1 MGSFLPK
8 VFVVHSFSNSF
19 WERVLFPLHWRC
31 VLLKFWQSTYIPQ
44 DTFHDGP
51 HLLISGTQQDKMS
64 PLKGMNSIVNSH
76 GTHLRPD
83 LDTRLNWLSS
93 SLALVGLGWTSI
105 SCSRKLAY
113 CSAHPCSL
121 TICMYLDSNTLLCHM
136 GTGRRSA
143 SPLQAFWGRQK
154 KLLGSGP
161 YSWLLFAS
169 SGTCIWAQV
178 IPNCEWQWHWRLPK
192 MLRKWRQSWLGNC
205 PEWYPSFTAEVRG
218 RWSGSYP
225 LIPSTSILV
234 IAVLVH
240 PTIFIKHSPSSHVK
254 TSWDSPGCL

>member
-1 MGSFLPK
+1 M
-8 VFVVHSFSNSF
+8 
-19 WERVLFPLHWRC
+19 
-31 VLLKFWQSTYIPQ
+31 
-44 DTFHDGP
+44 
-51 HLLISGTQQDKMS
+51 SGTQQDKMS
-64 PLKGMNSIVNSH
+64 PLKDMNSIVNSH

-154 KLLGSGP
+154 KWLGSRP
-161 YSWLLFAS
+161 SSWLLFAL
-169 SGTCIWAQV
+169 SGTCIWAPV
-178 IPNCEWQWHWRLPK
+178 ISNCEWQWHWRLPK

-218 RWSGSYP
+218 RSSRTKKVPSAVSRSFSFTSSLKWKEQETMLTSKIWWFSSY
-225 LIPSTSILV
+225 V
-234 IAVLVH
+234 
-240 PTIFIKHSPSSHVK
+240 F
-254 TSWDSPGCL
+254 

>member
-1 MGSFLPK
+1 
-8 VFVVHSFSNSF
+8 
-19 WERVLFPLHWRC
+19 
-31 VLLKFWQSTYIPQ
+31 
-44 DTFHDGP
+44 
-51 HLLISGTQQDKMS
+51 
-64 PLKGMNSIVNSH
+64 
-76 GTHLRPD
+76 
-83 LDTRLNWLSS
+83 
-93 SLALVGLGWTSI
+93 
-105 SCSRKLAY
+105 
-113 CSAHPCSL
+113 
-121 TICMYLDSNTLLCHM
+121 M

-154 KLLGSGP
+154 KWLGSRP
-161 YSWLLFAS
+161 SSWLLFAL
-169 SGTCIWAQV
+169 SGTCIWAPV
-178 IPNCEWQWHWRLPK
+178 ISNCEWQWHWRLPK

-254 TSWDSPGCL
+254 TSWDSPGCLWGVRCSEGINFPYNWILSLYTQLINSINKCLPKVLLSLPRMSPCLKD